1 MRLRGVL
8 RRPTAPV
15 AEGHD
20 MSISSEEFARYAEA
34 ERKLSDEATP
44 LLATIIRTI
53 EAQTGLC
60 IAEVRVTVDSANLS
74 KDASA
79 INCTIMRAHLAPSFD
94 GPHGRRSVHLVGP
107 PGDERR

>member
-1 MRLRGVL
+1 VRLRGVL

-15 AEGHD
+15 AEGRD

-34 ERKLSDEATP
+34 ERKLTEEATP

-60 IAEVRVTVDSANLS
+60 IAEVRVTVDPANRS

-79 INCTIMRAHLAPSFD
+79 INCTIVCAHLAPSLD
-94 GPHGRRSVHLVGP
+94 GPMGDAPFTWRSHL
-107 PGDERR
+107 GDEIR